1 MKLYVHKIWIVG
13 HCPNSPLP
21 LNHACTLDRH
31 FSTMN
36 LTCHSLAV
44 LLYLLLRF
52 SCIMRCVVTP
62 KPYYKLFTVFF
73 LHKRFSMKYVEQ
85 IKLREFL
92 EPAWTL
98 LGNLP
103 FIPDHVL
110 LLTKPHT
117 SYCEG
122 AKWVQCSTPNQK
134 VVNSILTHGSFL
146 VRDGVC
152 CNPGRAVQYQSLSL
166 G

>member
-1 MKLYVHKIWIVG
+1 MHAHWTGTFQPWIW
-13 HCPNSPLP
+13 
-21 LNHACTLDRH
+21 HATVWLCCCIYSYDFHALCD
-31 FSTMN
+31 
-36 LTCHSLAV
+36 V
-44 LLYLLLRF
+44 LLHLNRITNFLLYF
-52 SCIMRCVVTP
+52 SYI
-62 KPYYKLFTVFF
+62 KDLAWN
-73 LHKRFSMKYVEQ
+73 KYVEK

-152 CNPGRAVQYQSLSL
+152 CNPGRAVQYQSLSS